1 MPEPPRP
8 AERMLIF
15 VLRSFSKPF
24 PIDRALKGTFLA
36 SSALV
41 LRHKKKKIKE
51 RDKSSDSKIY
61 FFLSA
66 HTYYWSAVVK
76 YNYHNTFSQRLVFI
90 SSTVL
95 KSEFYPHQEIT

>member
-24 PIDRALKGTFLA
+24 PIDRALKETFLA
-36 SSALV
+36 SLALV
-41 LRHKKKKIKE
+41 LRQKKKIKE
-51 RDKSSDSKIY
+51 REKSSDSKIF

-66 HTYYWSAVVK
+66 HTYYWPEVVK
-76 YNYHNTFSQRLVFI
+76 YNYHNMFSQRLVFI